1 MDARHGIMDGDR
13 PGLDNEGLN
22 TLLQHCK
29 RRKFRAG
36 AIILHDN
43 GPSDALYY
51 ILKGQVSVQTRR
63 RLSGQVL
70 VLTFLT
76 AGEFVGEL
84 GLFYRCRGGNA
95 LVQAR
100 TSCEV
105 AEISYQ
111 RFRWVSIH
119 RPDILACMTCQM
131 AERLRESNRR
141 LAELVF
147 DGTAARVAKTLLQLS
162 RNIDAIRVQQGTRIR
177 ITRRELAQIIGASR
191 EQVSRCLS
199 ELAAQDIIILQGR
212 HIIIPDGTH

>member
-1 MDARHGIMDGDR
+1 MDTRNQVMDRDR
-13 PGLDNEGLN
+13 PAIHTDGLN

-29 RRKFRAG
+29 RRKYRAG
-36 AIILHDN
+36 AVILNDKRPN
-43 GPSDALYY
+43 DALYY

-63 RLSGQVL
+63 HLSGQVL

-84 GLFYRCRGGNA
+84 GLFYRHRGGNA
-95 LVQAR
+95 LVRAR

-111 RFRWVSIH
+111 RFRWVSSH
-119 RPDILACMTCQM
+119 RPDILEFMICQM
-131 AERLRESNRR
+131 AYRLRESNRR

-147 DGTAARVAKTLLQLS
+147 DGTAARVARALLRLS
-162 RNIDAIRVQQGTRIR
+162 RDIESIQVPEGTRIR
-177 ITRRELAQIIGASR
+177 ITRQELAQIIGASR